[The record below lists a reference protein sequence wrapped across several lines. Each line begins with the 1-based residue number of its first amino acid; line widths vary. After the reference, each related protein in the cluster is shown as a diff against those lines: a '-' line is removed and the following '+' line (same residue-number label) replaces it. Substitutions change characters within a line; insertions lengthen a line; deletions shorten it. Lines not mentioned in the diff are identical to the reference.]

1 MVESIDKLRNF
12 SVCQKSLGEGNAERL
27 ILPVQ
32 PLDPTQNT
40 YELSRF
46 FNIFTVFFYILK
58 DLLNSIARSR
68 VVLKVMAYRYEG
80 LMRCR

>member
-40 YELSRF
+40 MSSPDF
-46 FNIFTVFFYILK
+46 FNIFYSIFYILN